1 MPGFSG
7 INGYFSFRYQVRATL
22 VLQNTPKLVPG
33 CKIPIDSGI
42 RRGIPREG
50 DTPFEVRLHNYQV
63 RRSVEEYITIEATEN
78 GDTHQL
84 NSVATTTLSR
94 LNI

>member
-7 INGYFSFRYQVRATL
+7 INRYFSFRYQVRATL

-42 RRGIPREG
+42 RGIPREG
-50 DTPFEVRLHNYQV
+50 DSLWVFLAGPADDLHH
-63 RRSVEEYITIEATEN
+63 SLISHLAP
-78 GDTHQL
+78 
-84 NSVATTTLSR
+84 
-94 LNI
+94 

>member
-33 CKIPIDSGI
+33 CKIPIYSGI
-42 RRGIPREG
+42 RRGIPREE
-50 DTPFEVRLHNYQV
+50 DSY
-63 RRSVEEYITIEATEN
+63 
-78 GDTHQL
+78 
-84 NSVATTTLSR
+84 
-94 LNI
+94 